1 MVLKAATQKIADNM
15 SRVCLWALGYGLRR
29 RTALLAVLAAML
41 LKIGLDVLKPW
52 PMKFLVDYILKA
64 EPVPPALAG
73 AINLLPGS
81 GAPENLLIWCVAAT
95 IVLFLFG
102 WVLGLVAS
110 FANINFGQRMV
121 YDLAADVF
129 GHLQRLSLR
138 FHSRNPVGDTI
149 RRVTTDCGCV
159 ATIVKDALLP
169 VLTSVVSLVVMFLI
183 MVQMDVLLTLLALTV
198 VPFMII
204 VFRRY
209 AGPMLERSYEQQ
221 QVEGRMYVEVEQT
234 LAAIP
239 VVQAYGREEVEDRR
253 LRSTCQDIL
262 GAMLRSTNVQLKF
275 KILMGLPTAV

>member
-1 MVLKAATQKIADNM
+1 MALKAATQKTADSM

-29 RTALLAVLAAML
+29 RIALVAVLAAML

-64 EPVPPALAG
+64 EPMPPALAG

-81 GAPENLLIWCVAAT
+81 GTPENLLIWCVAAT
-95 IVLFLFG
+95 LVLFLLG
-102 WVLGLVAS
+102 WVLGLAAS

-121 YDLAADVF
+121 YDLAADAF
-129 GHLQRLSLR
+129 DHLQRLSLR

-183 MVQMDVLLTLLALTV
+183 LVQMDMLLTLLALSV

-209 AGPMLERSYEQQ
+209 AGPLLERSYEQH
-221 QVEGRMYVEVEQT
+221 QVEG
-234 LAAIP
+234 
-239 VVQAYGREEVEDRR
+239 
-253 LRSTCQDIL
+253 
-262 GAMLRSTNVQLKF
+262 
-275 KILMGLPTAV
+275 